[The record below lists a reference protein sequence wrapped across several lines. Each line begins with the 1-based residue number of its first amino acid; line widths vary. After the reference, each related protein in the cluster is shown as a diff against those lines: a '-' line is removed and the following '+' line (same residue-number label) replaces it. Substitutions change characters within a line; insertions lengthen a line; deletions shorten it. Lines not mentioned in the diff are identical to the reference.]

1 MTLVIQ
7 TKAMEQVPALWNL
20 QISLEIFRCL
30 NSCQR
35 RKNGCGQKTGR
46 KKTIITW
53 VSGGSKFTGGG
64 GFMHI
69 EFYYNFAKWW
79 IKVSWLSHTQMSVT
93 IIPQT
98 RQKKKNPLLWLH
110 QKIGTIYSKCSVCQ
124 HYLWYAII

>member
-64 GFMHI
+64 GGGFMHI

-98 RQKKKNPLLWLH
+98 RQKKKIHCYDSTKKLVPYIVNALSVS
-110 QKIGTIYSKCSVCQ
+110 TIYGMQ
-124 HYLWYAII
+124 